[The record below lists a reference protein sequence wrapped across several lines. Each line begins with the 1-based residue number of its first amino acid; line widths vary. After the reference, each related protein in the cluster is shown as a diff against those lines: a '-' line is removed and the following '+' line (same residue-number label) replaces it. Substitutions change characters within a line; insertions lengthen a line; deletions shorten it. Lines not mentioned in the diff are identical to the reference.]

1 MHGNL
6 PGLFI
11 IDMKHSFFILFMA
24 YCFSVMGCS
33 KATETVVPP
42 STSNGINTPVAK
54 RRPASIGIVGDSANV
69 VRSTGGGMV
78 LMGGGTDV
86 DAAFK
91 WMMERNGGGDVVVLR
106 ATGTDAYN
114 RYINGLGSVNSVE
127 TLLINTR
134 ELANNDTVAYMIRNA
149 EMVFIAGGDQSD
161 YMKYWKGTKTEQALN
176 FLLNDKKAPVGG
188 TSAGCA
194 ILGGFYYSGE
204 TGGLTSAQAL
214 ANPYHANVTLY
225 NNDFLKAPYLQNV
238 ITDQHYLT
246 RDREGRSLVF
256 LGRINKD
263 FSVQA
268 KCIAVDERT
277 AVCIDQNGKAQ
288 VFGDYSTTRAYSYAY
303 FIVPDATKQPE
314 RFEANLSVNWNNGGK
329 AFSVYEIA
337 ASVNGGG
344 SFNVATF
351 KVNEASGGK
360 WYAWWIDNGV
370 LNKKDQ

>member
-1 MHGNL
+1 
-6 PGLFI
+6 
-11 IDMKHSFFILFMA
+11 MKPFILIILVA
-24 YCFSVMGCS
+24 YGFSVMGCS
-33 KATETVVPP
+33 KVTETPIPP
-42 STSNGINTPVAK
+42 STGGTNTPVVK
-54 RRPASIGIVGDSANV
+54 PRPASIGIVGDSANV
-69 VRSTGGGMV
+69 VKPTNGGMV

-86 DAAFK
+86 EAAFR
-91 WMMERNGGGDVVVLR
+91 WMIARSGGGDVVILR

-114 RYINGLGSVNSVE
+114 PFVNALGTINSVE
-127 TLLINTR
+127 TLLINSR
-134 ELANNDTVAYMIRNA
+134 ELANDDRVAYIIRNA

-176 FLLNDKKAPVGG
+176 YLLNDKKAPVGG

-204 TGGLTSAQAL
+204 TGSLTSAQAL
-214 ANPYHANVTLY
+214 ANPYNTNVTLY

-263 FSVQA
+263 FAVQA

-277 AVCIDQNGKAQ
+277 AVCIDKEGKAQ
-288 VFGDYSTTRAYSYAY
+288 VFGDYSAIRAYSYAY
-303 FIVPDATKQPE
+303 FIIPDDTKKPE
-314 RFEANLSVNWNNGGK
+314 QFEANRKVNWNNSGK
-329 AFSVYEIA
+329 AVSVYEIV
-337 ASVNGGG
+337 ASANGGG
-344 SFNVATF
+344 SFNVANF
-351 KVNEASGGK
+351 KVDEASGGK
-360 WYAWWIDNGV
+360 WYSWWIDNGV

>member
-1 MHGNL
+1 
-6 PGLFI
+6 
-11 IDMKHSFFILFMA
+11 MKQSLLALFMVF
-24 YCFSVMGCS
+24 CISTVGCGKSDGTSVTPTKPSGGETPSS
-33 KATETVVPP
+33 K
-42 STSNGINTPVAK
+42 
-54 RRPASIGIVGDSANV
+54 RPGSIGIIGDSANV
-69 VRSTGGGMV
+69 VKPVNGGMV

-86 DAAFK
+86 EAAFR
-91 WMMERNGGGDVVVLR
+91 WMIARSGGGDVVILR

-114 RYINGLGSVNSVE
+114 PFVNALGTVNSVE
-127 TLLINTR
+127 TLLINSR
-134 ELANNDTVAYMIRNA
+134 ELANDDGVAYIIRNA

-176 FLLNDKKAPVGG
+176 YLLNDKKAPVGG

-214 ANPYHANVTLY
+214 ANPYHTNVTLY

-246 RDREGRSLVF
+246 RNREGRSMVF

-263 FSVQA
+263 FAVQA

-277 AVCIDQNGKAQ
+277 AVCIDKDGKAQ
-288 VFGDYSTTRAYSYAY
+288 VFGDYSATRAYSYAY
-303 FIVPDATKQPE
+303 FIIPDATKKPE
-314 RFEANLSVNWNNGGK
+314 QFEANQKVNWNNSGK
-329 AFSVYEIA
+329 AVSVYEIV
-337 ASVNGGG
+337 ASANGGG
-344 SFNVATF
+344 SFNVANF

-360 WYAWWIDNGV
+360 WYSWWIDNGV

>member
-1 MHGNL
+1 
-6 PGLFI
+6 
-11 IDMKHSFFILFMA
+11 
-24 YCFSVMGCS
+24 MGCS

-42 STSNGINTPVAK
+42 STGNATNTPVAK
-54 RRPASIGIVGDSANV
+54 LRPASIGIVGDSANV
-69 VRSTGGGMV
+69 VRSTSGGMV

-86 DAAFK
+86 DVAFK

-176 FLLNDKKAPVGG
+176 FLLNDKKVPVGG

-214 ANPYHANVTLY
+214 ANPYNANVTLY

-246 RDREGRSLVF
+246 RDREGRSVVF

-277 AVCIDQNGKAQ
+277 AVCIDKDGMAK
-288 VFGDYSTTRAYSYAY
+288 VFGDNSVTRPYSYAY
-303 FIVPDATKQPE
+303 FISSDAGKQPE
-314 RFEANLSVNWNNGGK
+314 QFEANQKVNWNNNEK
-329 AFSVYEIA
+329 AVSVYEIQ

-351 KVNEASGGK
+351 KANEASRGK

>member
-1 MHGNL
+1 
-6 PGLFI
+6 
-11 IDMKHSFFILFMA
+11 MKHSLLIILMA
-24 YCFSVMGCS
+24 LCISVMGCS
-33 KATETVVPP
+33 KSTDAPSPP
-42 STSNGINTPVAK
+42 VTGGGTSTPVAK
-54 RRPASIGIVGDSANV
+54 RRPASIGIVGDSSNV
-69 VRSTGGGMV
+69 TKTVSGGMV

-91 WMMERNGGGDVVVLR
+91 WMIERSGGGDVVILR

-114 RYINGLGSVNSVE
+114 PYINGLGSVNSVE
-127 TLLINTR
+127 TLLINSK
-134 ELANNDTVAYMIRNA
+134 ELANNDTVAYIIRNA

-176 FLLNDKKAPVGG
+176 HLLNDKKAPVGG

-204 TGGLTSAQAL
+204 TGGVTSAQAL
-214 ANPYHANVTLY
+214 ANPYDSNVTLY

-246 RDREGRSLVF
+246 RDRDGRSVVF

-263 FSVQA
+263 WKVPA
-268 KCIAVDERT
+268 KCIAADERT
-277 AVCIDQNGKAQ
+277 AVCIDAAGKAQ
-288 VFGDYSTTRAYSYAY
+288 VFGDYSATRPYSYAY
-303 FIVPDATKQPE
+303 FIISDAAKQPE
-314 RFEANLSVNWNNGGK
+314 QMEAYKKAIWNNGEK
-329 AFSVYEIA
+329 AVSVYEIP

-344 SFNVATF
+344 NFNVANF
-351 KVNEASGGK
+351 KAGEATGGK
-360 WYAWWIDNGV
+360 WYWWWIDNGV

>member
-1 MHGNL
+1 MKQLLIVLLMAFCISSLGCGKSDNPT
-6 PGLFI
+6 PGTGDGGTI
-11 IDMKHSFFILFMA
+11 
-24 YCFSVMGCS
+24 
-33 KATETVVPP
+33 PP
-42 STSNGINTPVAK
+42 TTPVAK
-54 RRPASIGIVGDSANV
+54 KRPASIGIVGDSSNV
-69 VRSTGGGMV
+69 VKATNGGMV

-91 WMMERNGGGDVVVLR
+91 WMIERSGGGDVVILR

-114 RYINGLGSVNSVE
+114 PYVNGLGSVNSVE
-127 TLLINTR
+127 TLLINTK
-134 ELANNDTVAYMIRNA
+134 ELANNDTVAYIIRNA

-176 FLLNDKKAPVGG
+176 YLLNDKKAPVGG

-214 ANPYHANVTLY
+214 ANPYDTNVTLY

-246 RDREGRSLVF
+246 RDREGRSVVF

-263 FSVQA
+263 WKVPA
-268 KCIAVDERT
+268 KCIAADERT
-277 AVCIDQNGKAQ
+277 AVCIDNDGKAQ
-288 VFGDYSTTRAYSYAY
+288 VFGDYAVTRPYSYAY
-303 FIVPDATKQPE
+303 FIISDAGKQPE
-314 RFEANLSVNWNNGGK
+314 QMEPYKKTIWNNGEK
-329 AFSVYEIA
+329 AVSVYEIP

-344 SFNVATF
+344 NFNVANF
-351 KVNEASGGK
+351 KASEATGGK
-360 WYAWWIDNGV
+360 WYWWWIDNGV